1 MDPRNR
7 LDIFTVRGVDV
18 GLFREPFDQ
27 VIGLEG
33 FQLRPRAD
41 SSIIWH
47 FESAGRSERGL
58 LLDVRGYLSETRAA
72 LSAKSLAY
80 LVKRPGATLA
90 LALPPD
96 PRRIRLSLTRYREI
110 EREGDLVYPAEWPK
124 AMILQKI
131 RFRLT
136 RVLILDERFFL
147 DLLDAIGP

>member
-1 MDPRNR
+1 MDARNR
-7 LDIFTVRGVDV
+7 LDIYTVREVDV

-47 FESAGRSERGL
+47 FENPSMSERGL
-58 LLDVRGYLSETRAA
+58 LLDVQGFLSETRAA
-72 LSAKSLAY
+72 LSVKSLAY
-80 LVKRPGATLA
+80 LAKRPGSTLA

-96 PRRIRLSLTRYREI
+96 PRRIRLSRTRYREI
-110 EREGDLVYPAEWPK
+110 EGGLAYPAEWPK
-124 AMILQKI
+124 EMILQKI
-131 RFRLT
+131 RFRLS

-147 DLLDAIGP
+147 DLLSGIRL